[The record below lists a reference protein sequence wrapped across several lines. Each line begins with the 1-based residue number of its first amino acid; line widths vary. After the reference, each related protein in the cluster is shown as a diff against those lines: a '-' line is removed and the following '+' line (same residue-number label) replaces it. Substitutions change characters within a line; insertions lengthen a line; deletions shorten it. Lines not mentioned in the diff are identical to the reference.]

1 MDYGRLLVHSWQL
14 TWRHKLLWPL
24 GFILAMGSVVTAVL
38 RFTYFSQLSQYLND
52 AIANTDLTGGALDS
66 FIGSERYWTWLLVGT
81 AVFFFLSLAFWL
93 VWAMAQGSIINAVSD
108 ADAGQPVSWPRVLN
122 GGAALLGRFI
132 AIDAIVFF
140 PLFLLLLLLMLLATG
155 LLLGF
160 TWQMMQTGSGESAA
174 LWLLVGLACLL
185 PLSCLLLPLGT
196 LTSVFRTLAFRETAV
211 QRTAV
216 QGTAVHPQKVRAIIR
231 QTWLVIKRQW
241 GAILVVWALVWGMQ
255 TVMNLLLSGLALP
268 LGGITAVAPQ
278 WGRWLGWLVGMA
290 TAVPLTIWHTYTAV
304 LWTIVYREISA

>member
-1 MDYGRLLVHSWQL
+1 MDYGRLLVHSWQV

-38 RFTYFSQLSQYLND
+38 RFTCFPQLSQYLND
-52 AIANTDLTGGALDS
+52 AIGSVDTVGSTLDG
-66 FIGSERYWTWLLVGT
+66 FIGSEQYWTWLLGGT

-93 VWAMAQGSIINAVSD
+93 VWAVAQGAIISAVLD
-108 ADAGQPVSWPRVLN
+108 AEADQPVSWPRALN
-122 GGAALLGRFI
+122 GGTALLGRFI

-155 LLLGF
+155 LLLAF
-160 TWQMMQTGSGESAA
+160 TWQMMQTGSAESVA

-196 LTSVFRTLAFRETAV
+196 LTSIFRTLAFRETAV
-211 QRTAV
+211 QS
-216 QGTAVHPQKVRAIIR
+216 TAVHPQKVRATIR

-255 TVMNLLLSGLALP
+255 TGLDLLLSGLALP
-268 LGGITAVAPQ
+268 LAGITAVAPQ
-278 WGRWLGWLVGMA
+278 WGGWLGWLVGMA
-290 TAVPLTIWHTYTAV
+290 TAVPLTLWHTYTAV
-304 LWTIVYREISA
+304 LWTVVYRDLAKQS